1 MSHVTAHIVRDRQRS
16 RSRAGVFLVLLAPIA
31 MAQTQPDA
39 GQILQQTR
47 PPNWIAPSNQP
58 LTPIP
63 LTPNQSEVPKASAS
77 SEARVLVER
86 FDFVGNTSI
95 SSAALRQELSEFA
108 GKQLNFGDLMQV
120 VERIETRYKREGY
133 FLAQGSLPPQKI
145 RNGVIEITIN
155 EGLLG
160 ELRLEGESR
169 IAPEVVYGYLDHLS
183 KGKPLTLPTLERQ
196 ILLVNELSGSQATL
210 DLQAGENNGTSDVVL
225 LQKADPLASPKLE
238 LNNYGAP
245 STGEYRAGFS
255 LDLNSPFHQGEHVA
269 FNAMN
274 SDTQGLASYGLRT
287 DWPVGSNGVHVLA
300 ALSRAQYSLGAAFAS
315 LKASGT
321 ADSVHLGTSYPY
333 VRSRVHNVRIQ
344 ADAEANQL
352 RDEFQST
359 NTVLDKASQAIS
371 LSLDSDWSDES
382 AGTTSRV
389 NATLKS
395 GKLSLGTA
403 AHTQDT
409 GANGLNTEGTFNKIN
424 LTLQHSKVLGGSW
437 SASGLLMAQWTDK
450 NLDSSEKLSLGGPT
464 SLPGYASGEG
474 NADIGYQIKATV
486 RRQMGNQF
494 VLGAY
499 ADYADLQIN
508 VSPLA
513 GVKNTKH
520 LSDVGLSLDWQYER
534 RVNVNAQVAWALDE
548 AQNPTDD
555 KHPHLWVTA
564 SLNW

>member
-1 MSHVTAHIVRDRQRS
+1 
-16 RSRAGVFLVLLAPIA
+16 

-47 PPNWIAPSNQP
+47 PPNWMAPSNSSQSP
-58 LTPIP
+58 ISITP
-63 LTPNQSEVPKASAS
+63 TQSETPKASDS
-77 SEARVLVER
+77 SEARVLIDR

-95 SSAALRQELSEFA
+95 GSEALRQELSEFA
-108 GKQLNFGDLMQV
+108 GKQLNFGELMQI
-120 VERIETRYKREGY
+120 VERVEARYKREGY

-160 ELRLEGESR
+160 EVRLEGESR
-169 IAPEVVYGYLDHLS
+169 IAPEVVYAYLDHLS

-196 ILLVNELSGSQATL
+196 ILLVNELAGSQATL

-225 LQKADPLASPKLE
+225 LQKADALAGPKLE
-238 LNNYGAP
+238 FNNYGAA

-255 LDLNSPFHQGEHVA
+255 LDLNSPFHQGDHVS

-287 DWPVGSNGVHVLA
+287 DWPIGSDGVHLLA
-300 ALSRAQYSLGAAFAS
+300 ALSRAQYSLGAGFAS

-321 ADSVHLGTSYPY
+321 ADSVHLGSSYPY
-333 VRSRVHNVRIQ
+333 VRSRIHNVRVQ

-382 AGTTSRV
+382 AGTNSRV
-389 NATLKS
+389 NAALKI
-395 GKLSLGTA
+395 GRLSLGA
-403 AHTQDT
+403 AALTQDI
-409 GANGLNTEGTFNKIN
+409 GASGLNTEGTFNKIN
-424 LTLQHSKVLGGSW
+424 LTLQHSKILGGAW
-437 SASGLLMAQWTDK
+437 SVSALFMAQWSDK

-474 NADIGYQIKATV
+474 NADSGFQLKATV
-486 RRQMGNQF
+486 HRQMGNQY

-513 GVKNTKH
+513 GAKNAKH
-520 LSDVGLSLDWQYER
+520 LSDFGISLDWQYER

-555 KHPHLWVTA
+555 KRPHLWVTA
-564 SLNW
+564 ALNW

>member
-1 MSHVTAHIVRDRQRS
+1 MAHLWAHVHSSLKLVGICVRV
-16 RSRAGVFLVLLAPIA
+16 GILLFTSVA
-31 MAQTQPDA
+31 MAQSQPDA

-47 PPNWIAPSNQP
+47 PPQWMAPSNQSQ
-58 LTPIP
+58 TPIP
-63 LTPNQSEVPKASAS
+63 AKPSQSEAPKASS
-77 SEARVLVER
+77 SSDVRVLVDR
-86 FDFVGNTSI
+86 FDFVGNNSI
-95 SSAALRQELSEFA
+95 SSDVLRKEISNFS

-120 VERIETRYKREGY
+120 VETVEARYKRDGY

-145 RNGVIEITIN
+145 RNGVVEITIN

-160 ELRLEGESR
+160 EVRLEGESR

-196 ILLVNELSGSQATL
+196 ILLVNELSGAQATL
-210 DLQAGENNGTSDVVL
+210 DLQAGESNGTSDVVL
-225 LQKADPLASPKLE
+225 MQKADPLANPKLE

-245 STGEYRAGFS
+245 STGEYRGGFS
-255 LDLNSPFHQGEHVA
+255 LDLNSPFLQGEHVS

-287 DWPVGSNGVHVLA
+287 DWPIGSDGVHLLA

-321 ADSVHLGTSYPY
+321 ADSLHVGSSYPY
-333 VRSRVHNVRIQ
+333 MRSRVHNVRLQ
-344 ADAEANQL
+344 ADAEVNQL

-359 NTVLDKASQAIS
+359 NTVLDKTSQAIS

-382 AGTTSRV
+382 AGANSRA

-395 GKLSLGTA
+395 GKLNLGTA

-437 SASGLLMAQWTDK
+437 SASGLLMVQWADK

-464 SLPGYASGEG
+464 SLPGYASGDG
-474 NADIGYQIKATV
+474 NADSGYQLKATV
-486 RRQMGNQF
+486 RRQMGNQ
-494 VLGAY
+494 VLLGAY

-520 LSDVGLSLDWQYER
+520 LSDVGISLDWQYER
-534 RVNVNAQVAWALDE
+534 RSNVNALVAWALDE

-555 KHPHLWVTA
+555 KRPHLWVTA
-564 SLNW
+564 SLTW